1 LIFKGSIEEFLF
13 VAEVVPERMYMFDE
27 DLETGL
33 SVIWNIG
40 KKATFTIDSEIYELE
55 ENAIIFLSGLH
66 KIANY
71 QFDRLNVIQFNKSF
85 YCVEKHDRQVGCKG
99 LLFFGASS
107 VPHIQIPQEKLKAFK
122 LLWEVLMMEVD
133 EEEDELKIDMLRILL
148 KRFLILCVRIYK
160 NQKNLGLKES
170 TSVGIIREY
179 NYLVEKHFKMYTTVA
194 DYARLLY
201 KSPKTLSNL
210 FKRHIDQTP
219 LQIITERRLLEAK
232 RMLKNSDLNVQE
244 VADELSFNDI
254 QAFSNFFKKH
264 TKLTPSAYKLSL
276 N

>member
-13 VAEVVPERMYMFDE
+13 AAEIVPERMYMFNE

-40 KKATFTIDSEIYELE
+40 ERASFTIDNVVYELE
-55 ENAIIFLSGLH
+55 KDGIIFLTGLH
-66 KIANY
+66 KITDY
-71 QFDRLNVIQFNKSF
+71 QFDKLNVIQFNKPF
-85 YCVEKHDRQVGCKG
+85 YCVEKDDGQVGCRG

-107 VPHIQIPQEKLKAFK
+107 VPQIQIPLVKLKSFK
-122 LLWEVLMMEVD
+122 LLWQIFIMEIE

-148 KRFLILCVRIYK
+148 KRFLILSVRIFK
-160 NQKNLGLKES
+160 KQKDLGLKES
-170 TSVGIIREY
+170 TSIGIIREY
-179 NYLVEKHFKMYTTVA
+179 NYLVEKHYKTYTTVA
-194 DYARLLY
+194 EYARLLF

-232 RMLKNSDLNVQE
+232 RLLRNSDLSIQE
-244 VADELSFNDI
+244 ISDTLSFNDI

-264 TKLTPSAYKLSL
+264 TKQTPTVFKIKT
-276 N
+276 